1 MLLLLQHSNCT
12 FVTIL
17 FGPFA
22 RLFFSLA
29 MRIRAHFYKS
39 ASTLGLVEQ
48 AFWRMPFFTEWVG
61 ASSFEL
67 ILAGPSRH
75 SSTGTLASGTSGSRR
90 VSLVFLRRR
99 ARRWIRL
106 CHFCTFFDIVTE
118 TAIVSFRTL
127 PVSFPLPTVS

>member
-1 MLLLLQHSNCT
+1 MLILLQQSHCA

-29 MRIRAHFYKS
+29 MRIRTHFSES

-61 ASSFEL
+61 ASSFEV
-67 ILAGPSRH
+67 ILAGLSRH
-75 SSTGTLASGTSGSRR
+75 SSTGTLASGTSGFRR
-90 VSLVFLRRR
+90 ISLSFCRVEELGDGFGCVIFARFL
-99 ARRWIRL
+99 I
-106 CHFCTFFDIVTE
+106 
-118 TAIVSFRTL
+118 S
-127 PVSFPLPTVS
+127 